1 MTRNINLLEIL
12 AYVNL
17 NNGIDLLSLKIQFCK
32 KHKTIYSKEKFL
44 KKIKKTTFNKIYN
57 QFMNLNY

>member
-17 NNGIDLLSLKIQFCK
+17 NNGIDLLSLKN
-32 KHKTIYSKEKFL
+32 TIL
-44 KKIKKTTFNKIYN
+44 
-57 QFMNLNY
+57 